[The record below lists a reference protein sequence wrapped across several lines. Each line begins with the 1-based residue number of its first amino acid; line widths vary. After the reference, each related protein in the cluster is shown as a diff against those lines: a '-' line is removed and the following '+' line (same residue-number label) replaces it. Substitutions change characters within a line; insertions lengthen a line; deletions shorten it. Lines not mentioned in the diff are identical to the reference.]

1 MTTVFIIILKC
12 FIKQKYNGIDQND
25 FKWVMVKG
33 KNAYQSQQE
42 QIVIPISNFMEFHT
56 FAQVLSW
63 EKFPHKLLT
72 NKKSHFNILYN
83 LTIFVKV
90 IQDQVLFW
98 TKVILK

>member
-25 FKWVMVKG
+25 LKWVMVKG

-42 QIVIPISNFMEFHT
+42 HIVIPVSNFMEFHT

-63 EKFPHKLLT
+63 EKCSRKFLT
-72 NKKSHFNILYN
+72 K
-83 LTIFVKV
+83 
-90 IQDQVLFW
+90 
-98 TKVILK
+98 